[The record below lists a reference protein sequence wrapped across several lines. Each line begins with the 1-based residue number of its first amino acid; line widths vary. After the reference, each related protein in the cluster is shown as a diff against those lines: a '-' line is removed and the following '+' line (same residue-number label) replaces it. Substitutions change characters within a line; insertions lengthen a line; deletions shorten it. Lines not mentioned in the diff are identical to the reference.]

1 MRIGICDDEYYQR
14 HLLKNIVEKTA
25 KEEKVQVEIEQH
37 TSGEALLGVLE
48 EDMYRYDVLLLDIQM
63 KDLTGMDVAR
73 VIRKANTSTLI
84 IFITGVVDYVFEGY
98 SVKAFNYILKPID
111 EKKVIATLKEAMVTF
126 KVEDKTYYSIVT
138 KEATY
143 HVALEDIL
151 YFKSDKRV
159 VEVVTQDGAYT
170 FYSKLDELEST
181 LRDKGFIRCHQRY
194 LVNSQFIAKV
204 SEGIAVLRTNE
215 EVPISR
221 NRYRETML
229 GFARRALG

>member
-1 MRIGICDDEYYQR
+1 
-14 HLLKNIVEKTA
+14 
-25 KEEKVQVEIEQH
+25 H
-37 TSGEALLGVLE
+37 TSGEALLGILE

-73 VIRKANTSTLI
+73 VIRQANTSTLI

-111 EKKVIATLKEAMVTF
+111 EKRVMATLKEAMASF
-126 KVEDKTYYSIVT
+126 KVEDKPYYRIVT

-151 YFKSDKRV
+151 YFKSDKRI
-159 VEVVTQDGAYT
+159 VEMCTVKERYQ
-170 FYSKLDELEST
+170 FYGKLDDLEST
-181 LRDKGFIRCHQRY
+181 LSEKGFVRCHQRY
-194 LVNSQFIAKV
+194 LVSSHCIAKV
-204 SEGIAVLRTNE
+204 SEGVALLHTGE

-229 GFARRALG
+229 GFARRTLGA